1 MKHIVVLGD
10 GMADKPLDALGGQTP
25 LQKAHKPMMDWLAK
39 HGEVGL
45 LQTIPKGLEPGS
57 DTANLSVLGYDPRLY
72 YTGRSPLEAV
82 SMGVSLE
89 EEDITFRCNLV
100 TLSEEEPYEQKRI
113 LDHSADEISTAEAEQ
128 LIKAIQQQFQTE
140 FMKFYSGI
148 SYRHLLVWKGGPLDL
163 QLTPPHD
170 ILEKRIQNYLPQ
182 GENAQ
187 ILFEMMKK
195 SYAILHHHPV
205 NQRRIKQGLRPA
217 NSLWFWGEGKKPN
230 LPSFEQ
236 KYHCKGSV
244 ISAVDLIK
252 GIAIS
257 SGLHSVQVQGATG
270 NIDTNYEGKAQAA
283 LQELK
288 RGQDFVYIHI
298 EAPDECGHRQEI
310 DNKVKAIEYIDAQI
324 VTPIKETLDKEGQP
338 YRILIL
344 PDHPTP
350 LSLRTH
356 TDDPVPYVLYD
367 STLHQYDETLQYD
380 EHTAKKTGIF
390 HHQGHLFM
398 NTFISQHCCKE
409 GYLC

>member
-1 MKHIVVLGD
+1 MKYIVVLGD

-100 TLSEEEPYEQKRI
+100 TLSEEEPYEQKRV

-128 LIKAIQQQFQTE
+128 LITAIQQQFQTE

-148 SYRHLLVWKGGPLDL
+148 SYRHLLVWKGGSLDL

-205 NQRRIKQGLRPA
+205 NQRRIKKGLRPA

-270 NIDTNYEGKAQAA
+270 NIDTNYEGKAQAT

-380 EHTAKKTGIF
+380 EYTAKKTGIF

>member
-25 LQKAHKPMMDWLAK
+25 LQKARKPMMDWLAK

-100 TLSEEEPYEQKRI
+100 TLSEEEPYEQKRV

-148 SYRHLLVWKGGPLDL
+148 SYRHLLVWKGGSLDL

-380 EHTAKKTGIF
+380 EYTAKKTGIF

>member
-1 MKHIVVLGD
+1 MKYIVVLGD

-100 TLSEEEPYEQKRI
+100 TLSEEEPYEQKRV

-128 LIKAIQQQFQTE
+128 LITAIQQQFQTE

-148 SYRHLLVWKGGPLDL
+148 SYRHLLVWKGGSLDL

-270 NIDTNYEGKAQAA
+270 NIDTNYEGKAQAT

-380 EHTAKKTGIF
+380 EYTAKKTGIF